1 MKTDK
6 QKQFDKWLMKSI
18 GVQDADIFQ
27 KGTLVREVAI
37 NYASDREAKYKELYE
52 AQKELIIERDKPFAN
67 KYHGR
72 AGELINK
79 ITALE
84 QELGLNKE

>member
-37 NYASDREAKYKELYE
+37 NYASDREAKYKELWGAMKE
-52 AQKELIIERDKPFAN
+52 AIRQLNVLIPDSDKVDELLQKISS
-67 KYHGR
+67 
-72 AGELINK
+72 
-79 ITALE
+79 LE
-84 QELGLNKE
+84 QELGLNEE